1 MSSSSADKGRFRLAL
16 KGDVT
21 VIAADDEEEED
32 DNDVDVVAADDEEDN
47 ASLCV
52 CVKSTEDIAA
62 IPVAPE

>member
-1 MSSSSADKGRFRLAL
+1 VSSSSADKGRFRLAL

-32 DNDVDVVAADDEEDN
+32 DNDVDLVVVDDDDDDVG
-47 ASLCV
+47 ASR

-62 IPVAPE
+62 SPVAPE

>member
-1 MSSSSADKGRFRLAL
+1 MSSSRADKGRFRLAL

-52 CVKSTEDIAA
+52 KSTEDIAA

>member
-1 MSSSSADKGRFRLAL
+1 MSSSRADKGRFRLAL

-32 DNDVDVVAADDEEDN
+32 DNDVDVVAADDDEEDN
-47 ASLCV
+47 ASL

>member
-52 CVKSTEDIAA
+52 KSTEDIAA